1 MSDTS
6 ETSGRTSIADRLAGS
21 VSARGASLAFG
32 DPIERDEV
40 TILPVAMV
48 TYGFGG
54 GGLDDEKGGGG
65 GGGAAMPLG
74 IYVSDRDGTRFRPN
88 LIPLLG
94 VLVPVLW
101 AGGNAIARIV
111 KASRR

>member
-1 MSDTS
+1 MSDIS
-6 ETSGRTSIADRLAGS
+6 DKPGKTSIADRLAAS

-48 TYGFGG
+48 AYGFGG

-74 IYVSDRDGTRFRPN
+74 IYVTNRDGTRFRPN

-94 VLVPVLW
+94 VLVPVLL

-111 KASRR
+111 KARKR